1 MKKVFK
7 LIVAIILAIVI
18 LGGAMFLVDCS
29 RGKTGKEPMFARFT
43 EVLKDG
49 GTTYYTGLGYQIS
62 GFNSFTGGIW
72 AKIGPWTIE
81 LQKPTEI
88 EVVPGIIDDENNNI
102 VDATSGDIVNEN
114 NVSGDLLISGDNV
127 ENVSGDS
134 VSGDSEISDVLSG
147 DESNTEI
154 TSGDDVIS
162 SWDASNDYESEKN
175 EFVFNAIVIGV
186 NKNNLIVQ
194 ALEDEAINAYSD
206 IFSFS
211 LNEENNK
218 DGSEFL
224 IGQKVK
230 IEYTGT
236 IAESYP
242 AQIKVVNIEVAES

>member
-1 MKKVFK
+1 MKKFLK
-7 LIVAIILAIVI
+7 LLVAIILAIVI

-29 RGKTGKEPMFARFT
+29 RGKTGKEPMFARRT
-43 EVLKDG
+43 EVLNDG

-102 VDATSGDIVNEN
+102 VDATSGDIVNED

-127 ENVSGDS
+127 ENVSGDIENLNNA
-134 VSGDSEISDVLSG
+134 SGDTI
-147 DESNTEI
+147 NTEII
-154 TSGDDVIS
+154 TSGDNALD
-162 SWDASNDYESEKN
+162 SEKVSGDVEEEN
-175 EFVFNAIVIGV
+175 EFVFSAIVIGT
-186 NKNNLIVQ
+186 NNNNLIVQ
-194 ALEDEAINAYSD
+194 ALENEAINASSD
-206 IFSFS
+206 MFSFS
-211 LNEENNK
+211 TNEENNK
-218 DGSEFL
+218 EGREFI

-242 AQIKVVNIEVAES
+242 AQIKVVSIEVIE